1 MIRSAKGARAKLRRI
16 ANGDR
21 RRAFCDTP
29 IMARR
34 RKSRSRAIRR
44 ILVALLALPLAYLGA
59 ALLGSLI
66 PVNATWREPDEGI
79 TIYLA
84 DNGVHADLILPV
96 RAEGLDWAPLVP
108 RSDMADAPPEARWI
122 AFGAGERRVYLDTP
136 TWADISLRTIWAATT
151 GGERVIHAEYTS
163 DPTYAAR
170 AFRVTPEQYRRLW
183 TAIRAE
189 FRLDRRGRP
198 VRIDHPGY
206 GPRDAFYQGVGRAS
220 ALSTCNNWVAGR
232 LRLAGVK
239 TSLWSPFAQGL
250 LWRYREAAS

>member
-1 MIRSAKGARAKLRRI
+1 M
-16 ANGDR
+16 ANRDR
-21 RRAFCDTP
+21 RAAFCNSRR
-29 IMARR
+29 MARR
-34 RKSRSRAIRR
+34 RKSRSRTLQR
-44 ILVALLALPLAYLGA
+44 ILIAILALPLAYFGA

-66 PVNATWREPDEGI
+66 PVNGGWREPDDGI

-84 DNGVHADLILPV
+84 DNGLHADLVLPV
-96 RAEGLDWAPLVP
+96 RAEGLDWGPLVP
-108 RSDMADAPPEARWI
+108 RSDMADVEPAARWI

-136 TWADISLRTIWAATT
+136 TWADISPRTLWAATT
-151 GGERVIHAEYTS
+151 GGERVIHAEYTA

-170 AFRVTPEQYRRLW
+170 SIRLRPEQYRRLW
-183 TAIRAE
+183 AAIRAE
-189 FRLDRRGRP
+189 FRLDRHGRP

-206 GPRDAFYQGVGRAS
+206 GPRDAFYQGIGRAS

-250 LWRYREAAS
+250 LWRYDEATPDS